1 MKSEYIGAARG
12 ANWCIIS
19 SKAEENPADVT
30 TFAESKHGGTWV
42 FPVMFDQKDWSTNP
56 KRNQAGTAWL
66 YLLRRA

>member
-19 SKAEENPADVT
+19 SKQEENPADVT
-30 TFAESKHGGTWV
+30 GYAETKHGGTWV
-42 FPVMFDQKDWSTNP
+42 FPVLFDQTDWLTNP
-56 KRNQAGTAWL
+56 KMNKAGTAWL